1 MTVITRRIIIFIL
14 LMMSSGCKLWN
25 EPGQETFSG
34 TLEVNEH
41 VLGAKVAGRVM
52 SLNVDEGSTVK
63 KGELLATL
71 DRYVQLKKDYDR
83 AVEMF
88 NQGGGDHQSVE
99 YAQLAMEDQTVI
111 SPVDGVVLVKVHDV
125 GEVVG
130 SGSAVVVVGDRSRYW
145 VKIFVPER
153 YINRVHM
160 GEQAKAKFDGL
171 NEEFSGRVSFIASQ
185 AEFTPRNVQT
195 AEERILQTFA
205 VKVDIDHPPEFLRP
219 GVACDVKIKME
230 IETNKKLGN

>member
-1 MTVITRRIIIFIL
+1 MTVITRRIIILIL
-14 LMMSSGCKLWN
+14 LVVSSGCRLWN
-25 EPGQETFSG
+25 DQGEEVFSG

-52 SLNVDEGSTVK
+52 SLNVDEGSAVK

-71 DRYVQLKKDYDR
+71 DRYEQLKKDYNR

-88 NQGGGDHQSVE
+88 NQGGGNRQSVE
-99 YAQLAMEDQTVI
+99 YAQLAMEDQMFV
-111 SPVDGVVLVKVHDV
+111 SPVDGVVLVKVHDL

-145 VKIFVPER
+145 VRIFVPER
-153 YINRVHM
+153 ILNRLRM
-160 GEQAKAKFDGL
+160 GERATVKFDGL
-171 NEEFSGRVSFIASQ
+171 DESFTGKVSFIASQ

-195 AEERILQTFA
+195 VEERILQTFA
-205 VKVDIDHPPEFLRP
+205 VKVDIDHPPEYLRP
-219 GVACDVKIKME
+219 GVACDVFI
-230 IETNKKLGN
+230 TLDNGNK